1 MGVNY
6 SILFSIT
13 SFFRPAIHK
22 SMAARQAQIDDLIR
36 KQGLGPGHNRGYARI
51 NPDAFPR
58 LVGTF
63 KESVLNGQPLNS
75 LYYYVGLQRQIG
87 RAAMSQPADK
97 L

>member
-36 KQGLGPGHNRGYARI
+36 KQGLGPGHNRAYARI

-58 LVGTF
+58 LVRTF
-63 KESVLNGQPLNS
+63 KESVLKRSAAEQPFLLFRVAAAN
-75 LYYYVGLQRQIG
+75 RQG
-87 RAAMSQPADK
+87 SDEPTCR
-97 L
+97 